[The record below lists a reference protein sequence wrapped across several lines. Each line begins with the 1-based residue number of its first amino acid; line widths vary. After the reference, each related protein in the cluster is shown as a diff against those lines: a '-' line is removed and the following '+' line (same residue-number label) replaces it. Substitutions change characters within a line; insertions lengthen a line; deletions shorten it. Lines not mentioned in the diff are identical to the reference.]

1 MKTTLRNTLILACL
15 TLWVSCKDKAEQ
27 AQPAAE
33 TQPEPAQA
41 AAAEAT
47 GPRFADA
54 SASDAWKAYMDLR
67 LALVQTD
74 AQAASGAAG
83 HLAEV
88 LEQGQPSLG
97 ELAGQIRDQQDVEA
111 QRALFSEFIG
121 QSETFFTEALQEGT
135 LYKQYCPMA
144 FGNKGGYWFS
154 DVDEIRNPYFGDKML
169 KCGKVVTEFPA
180 GMQADPSH
188 MEGDHMDSMEHDTME
203 MDHSGH

>member
-1 MKTTLRNTLILACL
+1 MKTILRNTLALACL
-15 TLWVSCKDKAEQ
+15 TLWVSCKEKPQQ
-27 AQPAAE
+27 AQPAVE
-33 TQPEPAQA
+33 SQPAPSEA
-41 AAAEAT
+41 AMEAAT

-83 HLAEV
+83 QLAEV
-88 LEQGQPSLG
+88 LGQGQPALG
-97 ELAGQIRDQQDVEA
+97 ELAGKIRDQQDVEA

-169 KCGKVVTEFPA
+169 KCGTVSATHTK
-180 GMQADPSH
+180 
-188 MEGDHMDSMEHDTME
+188 
-203 MDHSGH
+203 